1 MKLVC
6 SQSDLIRNL
15 SLVSRAVPSKP
26 THPVLANIKVEA
38 NEEKNLISLTAF
50 DLSMGIK
57 TSFPAEVNAGGEL
70 TLPAKLLTDIIS
82 RLPDEEITLDI
93 DNEEPIC
100 TLTYSKGRYQVRG
113 LGTEEFPEL
122 PDITELG
129 QKINLPISALMAGLK
144 GSLFATSADE
154 SKQVLTGVHLIIK
167 SGTLEFA
174 ATDGHRLSVVETSAQ
189 DEEENEYETDESDE
203 EFKVTVPAK
212 ALRELEKMIA
222 MQPEAKSITLHG
234 DEGQIIFTLGS
245 NESDKAQILT
255 CRSLDAQYPN
265 YRQLIPTQFEKQ
277 VTVDRKELI
286 TSLERI
292 AVLTD
297 QKNSLVKFTLDGENQ
312 QMFLSVDTQDVG
324 SGKEDVA
331 AQISGEDMDIAF
343 NVKYMLEGLKAFPS
357 TEIQLRLNG
366 STAPA
371 IITPLSGLQMT
382 YLLMPVQI
390 RK

>member
-57 TSFPAEVNAGGEL
+57 TSFSAEVNEGGEL
-70 TLPAKLLTDIIS
+70 ALPAKLLTDIIS
-82 RLPDEEITLDI
+82 RLPDGEITLDV
-93 DNEEPIC
+93 DEEEPIC
-100 TLTYSKGRYQVRG
+100 TLKYSKGRYQVRG
-113 LGTEEFPEL
+113 VGTDEFPEL
-122 PDITELG
+122 PVIELG
-129 QKINLPISALMAGLK
+129 QKIKLPISALMAGLK

-174 ATDGHRLSVVETSAQ
+174 ATDGHRLSVVENSAQ
-189 DEEENEYETDESDE
+189 NEDENESEIDNIDD

-212 ALRELEKMIA
+212 ALRELEKMIS
-222 MQPEAKSITLHG
+222 MQPDAKSITLHG

-245 NESDKAQILT
+245 EESDKAQILT
-255 CRSLDAQYPN
+255 CRALDSQYPN
-265 YRQLIPTQFEKQ
+265 YRNLIPNEFEKQ

-286 TSLERI
+286 SSLERI

-324 SGKEDVA
+324 SGKEDLS
-331 AQISGEDMDIAF
+331 AQISGEDMEIAF

-357 TEIQLRLNG
+357 TEIQLQLN
-366 STAPA
+366 SPSAPA
-371 IITPLSGLQMT
+371 IITPLSGLRMT
-382 YLLMPVQI
+382 YLLMPVHI